1 MISVFLQGGLGNQLF
16 QVAAAKSLALDL
28 KEDFAIN
35 HDICYTPNQGQ
46 KSGKYKNTFFRN
58 IKETIVVPNIIYKEP
73 EYSYNQIPKVK
84 NISIQGYFQSE
95 KYFINNKETIINDF
109 TLGKEFFDEIRIW
122 KDENKITKTTVGVH
136 IRRGDYL
143 KFSHHH
149 KINGIEYYQ
158 AAFKEFN
165 NVSFIIVSDD
175 IQWAKENITGNN
187 IYYSDLNDEIKDFCL
202 LMSCDHNINAN
213 STFSWWASYLNK
225 NLNKKIYV
233 PSEWYT
239 KEANCNIKDL
249 IPEKWNI
256 INT

>member
-1 MISVFLQGGLGNQLF
+1 MISAFLQGGLGNQLF

-28 KEDFAIN
+28 NDDFAIN

-46 KSGKYKNTFFRN
+46 KSGKYKNIFFKGV
-58 IKETIVVPNIIYKEP
+58 KETTEVPNIVYQEP
-73 EYSYNQIPKVK
+73 NYTYNEIPKVK
-84 NISIQGYFQSE
+84 NITIHGYFQSE
-95 KYFINNKETIINDF
+95 KYFINNKQKIIQDF
-109 TLGKEFFDEIRIW
+109 TLDQKWFDEINAW
-122 KDENKITKTTVGVH
+122 KTKNKINKTTVGVH

-149 KINGIEYYQ
+149 KINGLEYYNQ
-158 AAFKEFN
+158 AFKNFE
-165 NVSFIIVSDD
+165 NVDFIIVSDD
-175 IQWAKENITGNN
+175 IQWAKQNINNDN

-202 LMSCDHNINAN
+202 LSSCDHNINAN

-239 KEANCNIKDL
+239 KEANCDIKDL
-249 IPEKWNI
+249 IPEGWIKI
-256 INT
+256 